1 MSRSAASL
9 FRGSELPRLMFL
21 LAIVLA
27 GWPMVVLFAR
37 PKAEDKPPPPP
48 VAAARLTPVVPDD
61 GVEFQALVD
70 KKAILPRETA
80 AFATLLKRARETPAA
95 ELSAKARRDIFWTH
109 LAERPERYRGV
120 PVHFEGTARKI
131 LTYEVNPAMVPSG
144 RLYEAW
150 IYSDENTSFPYV
162 LSFEDPPKGLEIG
175 HEMHRRVTVDGYFM
189 KLLGY
194 RAGDTNRF
202 APMLV
207 GRLGWQQAPAPAAA
221 PMVELR
227 NWTKRDGF
235 VLVFVLLFGYILIRA
250 FFQIRKAIAPGRR
263 TIVARAPDE
272 GLPPEAV
279 ADWLQ
284 NLPDE
289 LPGPEEDVPP
299 LREERHLNDR

>member
-1 MSRSAASL
+1 M
-9 FRGSELPRLMFL
+9 L
-21 LAIVLA
+21 LLAAIVLA
-27 GWPMVVLFAR
+27 GWPMVVMFGRLR
-37 PKAEDKPPPPP
+37 AEDKPPPPP
-48 VAAARLTPVVPDD
+48 IVAAKLTPVVPDD
-61 GVEFQALVD
+61 GIEFQALVD
-70 KKAILPRETA
+70 KKAILPRESA
-80 AFATLLKRARETPAA
+80 AFATLLQRARETPLA

-109 LAERPERYRGV
+109 LWERPERYRGV
-120 PVHFEGTARKI
+120 PVHFQGIVKKI
-131 LTYEVNPAMVPSG
+131 LTYEVSPAMVPSG

-175 HEMHRRVTVDGYFM
+175 HELHLRVTVDGYFM

-194 RAGDTNRF
+194 RAGDHNRA

-207 GRLGWQQAPAPAAA
+207 GRMSWTPAAAPAAA

-235 VLVFVLLFGYILIRA
+235 VIAFVLLFGYILLRS
-250 FFQIRKAIAPGRR
+250 FFQIRKALAPSRER
-263 TIVARAPDE
+263 LIVRSSSE

-289 LPGPEEDVPP
+289 LPEFEEDVPK
-299 LREERHLNDR
+299 LRDDPGLLDR